1 MAATTFFKFGI
12 KMDRKCS
19 KEVYNVRYFKKIK
32 PLAQLN
38 LWSISNEYFIYK
50 PMEGDDDA
58 DCFHITNL
66 KKENSTLL
74 VPDTILDPS
83 CKHFLEINNV

>member
-1 MAATTFFKFGI
+1 MDATSYCRSGTK
-12 KMDRKCS
+12 KDKRCS
-19 KEVYNVRYFKKIK
+19 NVVYNVKYLLLMK
-32 PLAQLN
+32 PTIVQLK

-50 PMEGDDDA
+50 PMEGDDDS

-74 VPDTILDPS
+74 VPDMIQDLS
-83 CKHFLEINNV
+83 CTDKDRL